1 MNAMNFISNDG
12 CAKHWRIRHG
22 AADRDTSFAI
32 SAMLAQCLTEE
43 GKEVDYFLPWGVPH
57 SGDYDLESCL
67 DELMVLRYSEAV
79 LPHTLGE
86 RKDL

>member
-1 MNAMNFISNDG
+1 MALMNAMNFISNDG

-32 SAMLAQCLTEE
+32 SAMLAQCLTAE

-57 SGDYDLESCL
+57 SGDYDLE
-67 DELMVLRYSEAV
+67 ELFEWIDGIALF
-79 LPHTLGE
+79 
-86 RKDL
+86 